1 MPLQIFRNG
10 PQNLL
15 LFRASHN
22 YRLALPRSPSSP
34 SWNEILRTPL
44 NDMLNR
50 CDFRC
55 VLKVENVRDRR
66 ISTGRLFQARG
77 PATAIA
83 RSPMVDSRV
92 AGTRTSA
99 VDAERNRRRESTS
112 DSRWI
117 NSDRY
122 CGDAPFRQQTGTLEH
137 KVYTGCVQAHAASAG
152 SRAVVSHGWTCA
164 HQPWVVL
171 QRSTRTKSDQG
182 HAAAIQP
189 GRRYSC
195 RPWAWWTT

>member
-1 MPLQIFRNG
+1 MTRIREEEGSTEGND
-10 PQNLL
+10 
-15 LFRASHN
+15 
-22 YRLALPRSPSSP
+22 
-34 SWNEILRTPL
+34 

-83 RSPMVDSRV
+83 RSPMVDRRV
-92 AGTRTSA
+92 ASTRTSA

-152 SRAVVSHGWTCA
+152 SRAVVSHG
-164 HQPWVVL
+164 
-171 QRSTRTKSDQG
+171 
-182 HAAAIQP
+182 
-189 GRRYSC
+189 
-195 RPWAWWTT
+195 